1 MTDKNYANKH
11 PKYNAKT
18 KYYDEG
24 KYIGSFTRQELAE
37 YKKDKGIKPRHQS
50 RRLIKR

>member
-24 KYIGSFTRQELAE
+24 KYIGAFTRQEIAE
-37 YKKDKGIKPRHQS
+37 YKKNKNPNQRIRKPS
-50 RRLIKR
+50 KR